1 MSYGQEFSQYF
12 SSQYTLQMIQ
22 AYMYIIHEDK
32 YFTDLPTPSPEL
44 VTIFFL
50 FFPQLIVCAAMYK
63 LTPQYIVSYDQ
74 VKVITFLLTYI
85 TSCM

>member
-1 MSYGQEFSQYF
+1 MVQ
-12 SSQYTLQMIQ
+12 T
-22 AYMYIIHEDK
+22 YMYIIHEDK
-32 YFTDLPTPSPEL
+32 YFTDLPPPSPERL
-44 VTIFFL
+44 TIFFS

-74 VKVITFLLTYI
+74 VKVIFVKVITFLLTYI